1 MEEARVTG
9 EARPPTCSKSLKE
22 LDHIELYSVHLPM
35 GSEEKYYK
43 LMFRFEMTNMNSTQ
57 HTGTCN

>member
-1 MEEARVTG
+1 
-9 EARPPTCSKSLKE
+9 
-22 LDHIELYSVHLPM
+22 M

-57 HTGTCN
+57 HIGTCN